1 MLEHHSK
8 FDKALNELNIL
19 ADNLADEKESKKNL
33 THFKAFTSYE
43 IDEKESK

>member
-19 ADNLADEKESKKNL
+19 VDKIADEKES
-33 THFKAFTSYE
+33 E
-43 IDEKESK
+43 